1 MENKKGGGGKKN
13 RNIIIEI
20 ERIKRHS
27 IKKSIILPVKVKGG
41 QPVLNRNNNNNIYI
55 FTQGTS

>member
-27 IKKSIILPVKVKGG
+27 IKKSIIPVKGG
-41 QPVLNRNNNNNIYI
+41 HPVLNRTITTIFIYI
-55 FTQGTS
+55 FTQGTT

>member
-27 IKKSIILPVKVKGG
+27 IKKSIIPVKGG
-41 QPVLNRNNNNNIYI
+41 HPVLNRNNNNNIYI